1 MIARWDE
8 GSGRR
13 PNLDIPSDL
22 SAHPSPRES
31 AVMVLEFFVLV
42 IAAIGFPTAL
52 LLFLIGGPHFPDEH
66 HGG

>member
-1 MIARWDE
+1 
-8 GSGRR
+8 
-13 PNLDIPSDL
+13 
-22 SAHPSPRES
+22 
-31 AVMVLEFFVLV
+31 MVLEFFVLV